1 MNKIQILLFVGLLL
15 MPSSA
20 FALMKPVQK
29 CVVTGCSSEI
39 CAEAI
44 AENIMGICL
53 WQEHYIC
60 FKEHGICAENSDGKC
75 VWTQT
80 KALKT
85 CVERY
90 LGAENE
96 NLNKK
101 TIN

>member
-39 CAEAI
+39 CAKED
-44 AENIMGICL
+44 IMGICL

-80 KALKT
+80 EALKT
-85 CVERY
+85 CMDRY
-90 LGAENE
+90 LDTENE
-96 NLNKK
+96 NLNKE